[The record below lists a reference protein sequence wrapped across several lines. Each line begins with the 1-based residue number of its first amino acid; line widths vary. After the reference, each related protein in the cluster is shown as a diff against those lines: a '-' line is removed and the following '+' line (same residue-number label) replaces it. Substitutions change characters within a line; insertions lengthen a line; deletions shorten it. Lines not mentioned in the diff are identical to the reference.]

1 MKSKSISTIFRACAL
16 AALFVV
22 GTQSNAFALPIV
34 QFTTTGTFAGSGT
47 NSITFVGGGSVNLTF
62 TGVNSGAGLDTPTFT
77 SLGEIDLTTTG
88 DFSGAASS
96 AFTLAI
102 SQTLPTGGAGNLLGT
117 VSGTLASNDQ
127 SSFSIL
133 FSTPSVTIGGVT
145 YTLQQPPGGYA
156 LVPDNTNN
164 GVTSIQGGIA
174 ATTSPVVPEPATMV
188 LLGTGLLA
196 AFRARRRT
204 A

>member
-22 GTQSNAFALPIV
+22 GTQSKAFALPIV
-34 QFTTTGTFAGSGT
+34 SFTTSGVFAGSGT
-47 NSITFVGGGSVNLTF
+47 NSINFVGGGSVNLTF
-62 TGVNSGAGLDTPTFT
+62 TGVAASLDTPTFT
-77 SLGEIDLTTTG
+77 SFGEVDLTTTG
-88 DFSGAASS
+88 DFSGAAASN
-96 AFTLAI
+96 FTLMI
-102 SQTLPTGGAGNLLGT
+102 SQTAPTGGAGNLLGT
-117 VSGTLASNDQ
+117 VSGTLAHTDQ
-127 SSFSIL
+127 SNFTLL
-133 FSTPSVTIGGVT
+133 FSTPFVTIGDVT
-145 YTLQQPPGGYA
+145 YTLQQPPLGYN

-164 GVTSIQGGIA
+164 GITSIQGAIT
-174 ATTSPVVPEPATMV
+174 ATNPIPEPATMV